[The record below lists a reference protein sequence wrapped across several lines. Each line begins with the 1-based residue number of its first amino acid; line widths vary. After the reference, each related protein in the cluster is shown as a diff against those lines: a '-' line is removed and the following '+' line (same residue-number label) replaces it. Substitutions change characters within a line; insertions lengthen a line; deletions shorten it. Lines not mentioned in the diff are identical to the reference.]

1 MSTSLSTRTGILSDV
16 GLVLVRAGAMGAAS
30 LLVYDYFCTLD
41 QEIELIWSSPFGLA
55 SMIFFANRYLPFI
68 DSALS
73 VNINFNATLSAE
85 ECLVQARATAWL
97 MFIGIALSEIILM
110 LRTYAIWGRQRSMLL
125 FLIILTVVFIIPGII
140 FTELALNSLQFVV
153 FEGCRLSTAN
163 DIIYLAF
170 CLLTAYESILAALIT
185 IQAYKHLRQTRSPW
199 VTKLYKDGIIFYFS
213 LLVLSCANI
222 ISALITPELGPWLE
236 GPQRVVHSAL
246 CNRVLF
252 LIFQGNSATM
262 PRVHP
267 RDAETTTEGRGL
279 PMATLTEITDMVD
292 M

>member
-30 LLVYDYFCTLD
+30 LL
-41 QEIELIWSSPFGLA
+41 IELIWSSPFGLA

-85 ECLVQARATAWL
+85 ECLVQARATACRLYRNVKDCFKDSNPNFHDYIGL
-97 MFIGIALSEIILM
+97 MFI
-110 LRTYAIWGRQRSMLL
+110 
-125 FLIILTVVFIIPGII
+125 VFIIPGII

-222 ISALITPELGPWLE
+222 ISALITPETLLQCPEYIREMQRPQPKEGDFQWL
-236 GPQRVVHSAL
+236 P
-246 CNRVLF
+246 
-252 LIFQGNSATM
+252 
-262 PRVHP
+262 
-267 RDAETTTEGRGL
+267 
-279 PMATLTEITDMVD
+279 
-292 M
+292 